1 MGLEWDIKN
10 EHVGFGWKPF
20 RGLGSKVVGS
30 VIFWVVEWD
39 ICEGLKGFHHC
50 WSCCYW
56 WCFLG
61 GWWRSSWDWVIWWC
75 MNCGVKRQMKLEWH
89 WKRQNS
95 SLLNT
100 YSMVRDFTSWGIELI
115 GTHNSLHA
123 TVRNIYHLSGLWTAD
138 LDYGTFEAAKQTI
151 LINSAMYLAFSKHN
165 AKWCTTPNNH

>member
-115 GTHNSLHA
+115 GTQLTTCHCHKHLPPFSFMDSRL
-123 TVRNIYHLSGLWTAD
+123 RLWNIRS
-138 LDYGTFEAAKQTI
+138 
-151 LINSAMYLAFSKHN
+151 SK
-165 AKWCTTPNNH
+165 TNHFDKFCYVPGI